1 MSNRRSE
8 NIEKSKAR
16 IELIANRRKSRN
28 IKRKSSENC
37 ERRIENETEIDT
49 LAESRHE

>member
-16 IELIANRRKSRN
+16 IELIANRRGSRN
-28 IKRKSSENC
+28 IEEKIERELREENR
-37 ERRIENETEIDT
+37 E
-49 LAESRHE
+49 